1 MKSAIKFGTGFS
13 IDGCKVIRIIGFG
26 SRRIFIILR
35 ANGATDN
42 HVIGYQVDTDAD
54 KNVTSSVFTK
64 FIDYVLV
71 GSNSAI
77 SGDIITSDNLA
88 SYIDLNMD
96 NWIKTEDFSDS
107 QLYNAKQLWIVLEK
121 ADGGDSGYCQG
132 IFRFDN
138 SNHTVLGDYAWTS
151 FYLTP
156 EINFTYIGNQ
166 LIASNGTIIAV
177 YYKT

>member
-42 HVIGYQVDTDAD
+42 HVIGYQVDIDAD
-54 KNVTSSVFTK
+54 MNVTSSVFTK

-77 SGDIITSDNLA
+77 SGEIITSDNWE
-88 SYIDLNMD
+88 SYIHLSTSE
-96 NWIKTEDFSDS
+96 WIRAANESDAN
-107 QLYNAKQLWIVLEK
+107 LYNAK
-121 ADGGDSGYCQG
+121 
-132 IFRFDN
+132 
-138 SNHTVLGDYAWTS
+138 
-151 FYLTP
+151 
-156 EINFTYIGNQ
+156 
-166 LIASNGTIIAV
+166 
-177 YYKT
+177 

>member
-13 IDGCKVIRIIGFG
+13 IDGCKVIRTIGFG

-42 HVIGYQVDTDAD
+42 HVIGYQVDIDAD
-54 KNVTSSVFTK
+54 ENVISSVFTK

-77 SGDIITSDNLA
+77 SGDIITSDNWE

-96 NWIKTEDFSDS
+96 NWIKTEDFSES
-107 QLYNAKQLWIVLEK
+107 QLYNAKQLWVVLER
-121 ADGGDSGYCQG
+121 ADGGNPGYCQG

-138 SNHTVLGDYAWTS
+138 SNHTVLGDYAWEN

-156 EINFTYIGNQ
+156 EISFTYTGSY
-166 LIASNGTIIAV
+166 LDGSSSTILAV